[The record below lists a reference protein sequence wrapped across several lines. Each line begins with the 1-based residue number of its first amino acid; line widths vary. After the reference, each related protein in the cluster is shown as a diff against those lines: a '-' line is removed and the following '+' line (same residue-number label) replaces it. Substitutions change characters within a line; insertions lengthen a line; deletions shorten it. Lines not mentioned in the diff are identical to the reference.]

1 MLILLAPHAYRAYCL
16 DPVNSDLANRE
27 PVVQT
32 IVGAFNMFLSMNVV
46 EIPTD
51 LRIRQPTVSIYLL
64 RKKNS
69 NLISN

>member
-1 MLILLAPHAYRAYCL
+1 MLITLAPHAYRAHCF

-46 EIPTD
+46 EIPPD
-51 LRIRQPTVSIYLL
+51 LRIRQPTVSIYLS
-64 RKKNS
+64 RKKV
-69 NLISN
+69 LI